1 MRTNPPIWHAP
12 CGSERYPCPCCGYL
26 TLGEKPPGTF
36 LICDVC
42 GWEDDRVQY
51 RDPCYEGG
59 ANRVSL
65 KEARLNFS
73 TFGASEK
80 RFLKRVR
87 PPQEDER
94 P

>member
-1 MRTNPPIWHAP
+1 MAAKKLWHTP
-12 CGSERYPCPCCGYL
+12 REPGRYPCPCCGYL

-42 GWEDDRVQY
+42 FWEDDEVQY
-51 RDPCYEGG
+51 RDACYKGG

-73 TFGASEK
+73 TFGASSK
-80 RFLKRVR
+80 QFLKCVR
-87 PPQEDER
+87 PPREDEK